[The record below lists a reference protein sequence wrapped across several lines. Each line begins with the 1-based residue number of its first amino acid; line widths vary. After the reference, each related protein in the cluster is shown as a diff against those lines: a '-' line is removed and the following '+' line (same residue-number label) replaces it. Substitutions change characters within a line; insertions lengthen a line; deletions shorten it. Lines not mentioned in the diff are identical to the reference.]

1 MSTTQDTGQHAGQGG
16 VAGQGAQSAMQS
28 AAQIRPPLLP
38 DRHPTADFFICDVLD
53 AIPKDD
59 MASMEHPIFSLSTR
73 PDRRI
78 LTFAHKE
85 TRVEITPSVKGLATI
100 HDKDVMIYCIS
111 QLIAKMNAGEDP
123 SPVLHLK
130 AHDLLV
136 ATNRET
142 SGDGYRR
149 LREAFERLSG
159 TRIVTNIETGG
170 METTTGFG
178 LIDKWE
184 IQRKTKDGRMISVSA
199 TLSDWMYRAVMAK
212 SVLTIHRDYFRLRKP
227 LERRVYEI
235 ARKHCGAQTEWKI
248 SLELLLKKCGSNS
261 PKRVFKQMIK
271 QLVEH
276 DHLPDYSV
284 RLEDDMVHF
293 QNRERLIERDAV
305 DLPVLDPDI
314 HNDVRIVAP
323 GLDPYYLEREWQEM
337 WIDTGCPKLHDP
349 DAAFLAFCRRRA
361 GKAGAG

>member
-1 MSTTQDTGQHAGQGG
+1 MEGVSEAAGSAHATH
-16 VAGQGAQSAMQS
+16 ATHGAH
-28 AAQIRPPLLP
+28 RLPLLP

-78 LTFAHKE
+78 LSYEHNG

-111 QLIAKMNAGEDP
+111 QLIAKMNAGEEP
-123 SPVLHLK
+123 SPDLHLK

-170 METTTGFG
+170 IETTTGFG
-178 LIDKWE
+178 LIDSWE
-184 IQRKTKDGRMISVSA
+184 IQRKTRDGRMISVSVR
-199 TLSDWMYRAVMAK
+199 LSDWMYRAVMAK
-212 SVLTIHRDYFRLRKP
+212 SVLTVHRDYFRLRKP

-235 ARKHCGAQTEWKI
+235 ARKHCGQQLEWRI

-261 PKRVFKQMIK
+261 PKRVFKQMIR

-276 DHLPDYSV
+276 DHLPDYTV
-284 RLEDDMVHF
+284 GLEDGTEMVAF
-293 QNRERLIERDAV
+293 RNRERLAEREAV
-305 DLPVLDPDI
+305 VMPRLDPDI
-314 HNDVRIVAP
+314 MNDVRIVAP
-323 GLDPYYLEREWQEM
+323 GYDPYFLESEWQGM
-337 WIDTGCPKLHDP
+337 WIDSGCPKLHDP
-349 DAAFLAFCRRRA
+349 NAAFLAFCRRRA
-361 GKAGAG
+361 EKKPMR

>member
-1 MSTTQDTGQHAGQGG
+1 MSTPAHPFRA
-16 VAGQGAQSAMQS
+16 
-28 AAQIRPPLLP
+28 PLLP

-73 PDRRI
+73 PDRRV
-78 LTFAHKE
+78 LSYE
-85 TRVEITPSVKGLATI
+85 NNGSSVEITPSVKGLATI
-100 HDKDVMIYCIS
+100 HDKDALIYCIS
-111 QLIAKMNAGEDP
+111 QLIAKMNAGEAP

-170 METTTGFG
+170 EETTTGFG
-178 LIDKWE
+178 LIDTWE
-184 IQRKTKDGRMISVSA
+184 IQRKTKDGRMISVSVR
-199 TLSDWMYRAVMAK
+199 LSDWMYRAVMSK
-212 SVLTIHRDYFRLRKP
+212 SVLTLHRDYFRLRKP

-235 ARKHCGAQTEWKI
+235 ARKHCGQQSEWRI
-248 SLELLLKKCGSNS
+248 SLDLLLKKSGSNS
-261 PKRVFKQMIK
+261 PRRVFKQMIK
-271 QLVEH
+271 VLIEH
-276 DHLPDYSV
+276 DHLPDYTV
-284 RLEDDMVHF
+284 RLEDNLVVF
-293 QNRERLIERDAV
+293 ENRSLVLERAGEDA
-305 DLPVLDPDI
+305 PQLDPDI
-314 HNDVRIVAP
+314 HNDVRILAP
-323 GLDPYYLEREWQEM
+323 GYDPHWLEREWRDM
-337 WIDTGCPKLHDP
+337 WVDTGRPAVRNP

-361 GKAGAG
+361 EKQPMG

>member
-1 MSTTQDTGQHAGQGG
+1 MIDGHGSAGQ
-16 VAGQGAQSAMQS
+16 AGTSGLG
-28 AAQIRPPLLP
+28 RPPLLP

-78 LTFAHKE
+78 LRYEHNGTQ
-85 TRVEITPSVKGLATI
+85 VEITPSVKGLATI

-111 QLIAKMNAGEDP
+111 QLIAKLNAGDEP
-123 SPVLHLK
+123 SPLLHLK

-159 TRIVTNIETGG
+159 TRIITNIETGG
-170 METTTGFG
+170 IETTTGFG
-178 LIDKWE
+178 LIDSWE
-184 IQRKTKDGRMISVSA
+184 IQRKTRDGRMVSVVVR
-199 TLSDWMYRAVMAK
+199 LSDWMYRAVVAK

-235 ARKHCGAQTEWKI
+235 ARKHCGQQTEWRI
-248 SLELLLKKCGSNS
+248 SLDLLLKKCGSNS
-261 PKRVFKQMIK
+261 PRRVFKQMIRE
-271 QLVEH
+271 LIDH
-276 DHLPDYSV
+276 DHLPDYTV
-284 RLEDDMVHF
+284 RLQDLMVVF
-293 QNRERLIERDAV
+293 ENRERVIERDSV
-305 DLPVLDPDI
+305 VLPRLDPDI
-314 HNDVRIVAP
+314 MNDVRIVAP
-323 GLDPYYLEREWQEM
+323 GYDPYFLEREWHEM
-337 WIDTGCPKLHDP
+337 WIDSGCPRLHEP
-349 DAAFLAFCRRRA
+349 NAAFLAFCRRRA
-361 GKAGAG
+361 EKRPMR

>member
-1 MSTTQDTGQHAGQGG
+1 MTTYHDS
-16 VAGQGAQSAMQS
+16 SAHGTS
-28 AAQIRPPLLP
+28 PRAPFLL

-53 AIPKDD
+53 TIPKDD

-78 LTFAHKE
+78 LTYENNDTK
-85 TRVEITPSVKGLATI
+85 VEITPSVKGLATI

-111 QLIAKMNAGEDP
+111 PLLAKMNAGGEP
-123 SPVLHLK
+123 SPILHLK

-170 METTTGFG
+170 EETITGFG
-178 LIDKWE
+178 LIDNWQIE
-184 IQRKTKDGRMISVSA
+184 RKTKDGRMVSV
-199 TLSDWMYRAVMAK
+199 TVRLSDWMYRAVMAK
-212 SVLTIHRDYFRLRKP
+212 SVLTLHRDYFRLRKP

-235 ARKHCGAQTEWKI
+235 ARKHCGAQTSWKI

-271 QLVEH
+271 VLIEH
-276 DHLPDYSV
+276 DHLPDYTVSMEGDLV
-284 RLEDDMVHF
+284 VF
-293 QNRERLIERDAV
+293 QNRERLVERDNV
-305 DLPVLDPDI
+305 VLPRLDPDI
-314 HNDVRIVAP
+314 MNDVRIVAP
-323 GLDPYYLEREWQEM
+323 GMDPYALEAAWHEM

-349 DAAFLAFCRRRA
+349 DAAFLAFCQRRA
-361 GKAGAG
+361 EKTEALAR

>member
-1 MSTTQDTGQHAGQGG
+1 MAEREITGGQMTGGQITGQEGG
-16 VAGQGAQSAMQS
+16 ARAN
-28 AAQIRPPLLP
+28 RPPLLP

-78 LTFAHKE
+78 LSYAHND
-85 TRVEITPSVKGLATI
+85 TTVEITPSVKGLATI

-111 QLIAKMNAGEDP
+111 QLIAKMNAGGAP
-123 SPVLHLK
+123 SPTLHLK

-170 METTTGFG
+170 IETTTGFG
-178 LIDKWE
+178 LLDKWE
-184 IQRKTKDGRMISVSA
+184 IQRKTRDGRMISVSV

-212 SVLTIHRDYFRLRKP
+212 SVLTLHRDYFRLRKP

-235 ARKHCGAQTEWKI
+235 ARKHCGAQAEWKI
-248 SLELLLKKCGSNS
+248 SLELLLKKSGSNS

-271 QLVEH
+271 QLVMH
-276 DHLPDYSV
+276 DHLPDYTV
-284 RLEDDMVHF
+284 RLEGEIVHF
-293 QNRERLIERDAV
+293 QNRERLIEKEGITLPRLDA
-305 DLPVLDPDI
+305 DI
-314 HNDVRIVAP
+314 MNDVRIVAP
-323 GLDPYYLEREWQEM
+323 GMDPYALEAAWHEM
-337 WIDTGCPKLHDP
+337 WIETGCPKLHDP

-361 GKAGAG
+361 AKAAGG